1 MKLNSAN
8 GKGSGKC
15 GDAIYQIVGGVQI
28 KRSYRASI
36 ANPSTEGQ
44 VRQRSKIKL
53 AAQLG
58 ASLAPVIAIPAK
70 GLQTYRNRFA
80 KRNMELIEVVD
91 GVASVNVERLQLTEG
106 TFGIPDV
113 LAWRS
118 DLYGLRCELAGS
130 ASGAIDFAFYIV
142 IKKTEDDK
150 LMVVDTM
157 QVNDAGRDGRFQAKF
172 PYYGGEIIIFVY
184 GVKIRTIQARAR
196 YADFRINS
204 AEDMASLVL
213 SKRIKAL
220 DYRFSYTRGTTI
232 YEGDSESHNHNCIIR
247 SVNSL
252 PAQKGGSA
260 TIAPYGPVIIT
271 GVNLV
276 GRWSI
281 DGISGYDVLI
291 NDAGTQVTIN
301 FAFGPLSAVYQ
312 LRYNDQ
318 PVMSLV
324 VSTSETLEFVSA
336 YIIDDD
342 EFKAAKLGEVLPA
355 VPPVRFFNVFGWK
368 FTNNM
373 DFIFVR
379 PNGNLLR
386 SYPDSTGSYVQFYS
400 QQWDEWM
407 MPGSYIE
414 AVNDNEHIRIF
425 TFQ

>member
-130 ASGAIDFAFYIV
+130 ASGAIDYAFYIV
-142 IKKTEDDK
+142 VKKTEDDK

-157 QVNDAGRDGRFQAKF
+157 QINDAGRDGRFQAKF
-172 PYYGGEIIIFVY
+172 PYYAGEIVIFVY

-196 YADFRINS
+196 YADFRISN
-204 AEDMASLVL
+204 AEDVASLVL
-213 SKRIKAL
+213 NKRMKAL

-247 SVNSL
+247 YVNSL

-260 TIAPYGPVIIT
+260 LIAPYGPIIIT
-271 GVNLV
+271 GENLV
-276 GRWSI
+276 GRWAILGERSVDFI
-281 DGISGYDVLI
+281 V

-301 FAFGPLSAVYQ
+301 VPNGFEATFYNLT
-312 LRYNDQ
+312 YNDN
-318 PVMSLV
+318 V
-324 VSTSETLEFVSA
+324 VLELEVSESSDLEFVSA
-336 YIIDDD
+336 YMSDDY

-355 VPPVRFFNVFGWK
+355 VRLVNFFNIFGWK
-368 FTNNM
+368 FTTDM
-373 DFIFVR
+373 IFRFVR
-379 PNGNLLR
+379 PNGDSLR
-386 SYPDSTGSYVQFYS
+386 SYPDATGSYVQFYS

-414 AVNDNEHIRIF
+414 AVINNEHIRIF

>member
-118 DLYGLRCELAGS
+118 DLYGLRCELAGN

-184 GVKIRTIQARAR
+184 GVKIRTTQAHAH
-196 YADFRINS
+196 YADFHINS

-252 PAQKGGSA
+252 PAQKGGTA
-260 TIAPYGPVIIT
+260 LIAPSGPIIIT
-271 GVNLV
+271 GENLV
-276 GRWSI
+276 GRWAIVGERS
-281 DGISGYDVLI
+281 VNFRV
-291 NDAGTQVTIN
+291 NDAGTQVSIISRDD
-301 FAFGPLSAVYQ
+301 FAGTLYN
-312 LRYNDQ
+312 LTYNDK
-318 PVMSLV
+318 V
-324 VSTSETLEFVSA
+324 VLDLEVSESTDLEFVSA
-336 YIIDDD
+336 YMNDSY

-355 VPPVRFFNVFGWK
+355 VLPSRYFDVFGWK
-368 FTNNM
+368 FSANM
-373 DFIFVR
+373 IFRFVE
-379 PNGNLLR
+379 PNGNYMEALPNT
-386 SYPDSTGSYVQFYS
+386 YGSSVSFMS
-400 QQWDEWM
+400 EDWHEWM

-414 AVNDNEHIRIF
+414 AVINNEHIRIF